1 MTLYIDRLNGVWKYD
16 DTDTDPSMKGL
27 VWTLVAKTNHFDHR
41 DFIVGSTQNDASVK
55 FLAPFRK
62 LKSGEEF
69 QFEYE
74 PFPGE
79 HVWID
84 ASVLDSFSDW
94 NAYDN
99 ATRQV
104 IAEYAYTT
112 TDESGKEYAV
122 VSTSVRVPPEAIKRY
137 GTRAS
142 NDR

>member
-1 MTLYIDRLNGVWKYD
+1 MTLYIDRLNGVWSYKPEGWQPGQD
-16 DTDTDPSMKGL
+16 RWM
-27 VWTLVAKTNHFDHR
+27 LVAKTDHFDHR
-41 DFIVGSTQNDASVK
+41 DFVLGTTEPDNSVK
-55 FLAPFRK
+55 FLAPFTQLEGGK
-62 LKSGEEF
+62 KF

-94 NAYDN
+94 NAYDST
-99 ATRQV
+99 TRQV
-104 IAEYAYTT
+104 VAEYAYTT

-137 GTRAS
+137 GTRAN